1 MKVLLIGGG
10 GREHA
15 LALRIIKSKSCDK
28 LFCLPGNT
36 GTEKIAINISIDVND
51 FERIYEYISINQIE
65 LVVIGPE
72 QPLVDGLADFLR
84 NKSILVFGPN
94 KLAAEIESDK
104 SFAKNLMYKY
114 GIPTAGYKVFTRIE
128 YTEIKNYLEQQNF
141 PIVIKASGLAAG
153 KGVII
158 CDNKSDAEKAIDEIV
173 NQNIFDKAGDKIII
187 EEFMVGEE
195 ASIFAI
201 TDGTNFITLPAA
213 QDHKRIGDNDT
224 GKNTG
229 GMGAYAPAQLITETL
244 LNEIS
249 EKIISPT
256 ISALNAEGRKFIGC
270 LYAGIM
276 ITDSGAKVVEF
287 NCRFGDPETQV
298 VLPLI
303 DGDFLELLFSAAKE
317 NLKSNSV
324 KYNDGVSVCVVTA
337 SNGYPDKFEKGFEIF
352 GIENF
357 VEENLILYHAGTL
370 KKEDKIFTNGGRVL
384 GVTSVVKKGNF
395 QDAIRKAYEGV
406 SKISYSNIYY
416 RKDIGKKA
424 LKYSD

>member
-128 YTEIKNYLEQQNF
+128 YTEIKNYFEQQNF
-141 PIVIKASGLAAG
+141 PLVIKASGLAAG

-384 GVTSVVKKGNF
+384 GVTSVVKNGNF
-395 QDAIRKAYEGV
+395 QDAIKKAYEGV

>member
-173 NQNIFDKAGDKIII
+173 KQNIFDKAGDKIII

-395 QDAIRKAYEGV
+395 QDAIKKAYEGV